1 MLPEIK
7 SLPKTEFNSI
17 YKALL
22 PIKPVGNYK
31 GFRLLVSAIEQI
43 LKQNVHTY
51 NLSCD
56 IYPPVARIYNC
67 NSRSIER
74 NLRTLLLN
82 MDMYTLQKL
91 TGQNIPD
98 KITVSQLIDIL
109 VVYFLFDNSEVLGN

>member
-7 SLPKTEFNSI
+7 SPTKTEFQSI
-17 YKALL
+17 YTALL
-22 PIKPVGNYK
+22 PIRPIGNYK

-43 LKQNVHTY
+43 LKQNTPTY

-56 IYPPVARIYNC
+56 IYPPVAQIYNC
-67 NSRSIER
+67 NSSSIER

-82 MDMYTLQKL
+82 MNMCTLQQL
-91 TGQNIPD
+91 TGQNIPG

-109 VVYFLFDNSEVLGN
+109 VVYFSFS

>member
-7 SLPKTEFNSI
+7 SLSKTGFNSI

-31 GFRLLVSAIEQI
+31 GFWLLVSAIEQI
-43 LKQNVHTY
+43 LKQNIHTY

-82 MDMYTLQKL
+82 MDMCTLQQL
-91 TGQNIPD
+91 TGQNIPE

-109 VVYFLFDNSEVLGN
+109 VVYFLFHNHEE